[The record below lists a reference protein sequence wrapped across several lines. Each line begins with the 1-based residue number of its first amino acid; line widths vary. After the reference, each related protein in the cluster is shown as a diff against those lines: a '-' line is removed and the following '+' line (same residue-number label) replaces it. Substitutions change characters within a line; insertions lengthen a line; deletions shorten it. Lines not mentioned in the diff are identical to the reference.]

1 MLYKDKLTLDTV
13 LKHKSYF
20 DERLVEIVETLRISD
35 SKKSDEIKFLKEE
48 NRILMKSSR
57 DAKKEVE
64 DIRKE
69 NEKLIRELRK
79 MKEEVDKETEELKK
93 SYEELEKQRRLNEI
107 MNKKFRRMESSNSTN
122 SNMPSSH
129 DILSHSKPKKKVQ
142 NSRVS
147 TGRKRGG
154 QAGHILH
161 KSCLTPDPDQIIY
174 KYVNEAPSGA
184 VTITD
189 DNGYVLYYATQE
201 IDMELKSVVCETRY
215 LLSPQYEEL
224 DDETAKK
231 YKINPVTYTSH
242 FKSVVI
248 YLNERG
254 TVPYKRL
261 CEIVNDISK
270 GTIHLQESSII
281 KWENEF
287 HRKSEVE
294 RERIKEEILS
304 EKVVH
309 ADETS
314 FKLDGG
320 TGWIHGI
327 TNPKGTYFIAE
338 KKRSDEIDKMM
349 EILSEFTNVLEHD
362 HFKKYYSLDLCQH
375 AECNAHI
382 DRYLKGCIDFDR
394 NEACQE
400 ILDTLHEALE
410 EKYALQSKGIQTMSV
425 EKINEYKKKIVEVA
439 DAEIEKYKK
448 ECQNDKYKPD
458 YVNLLK
464 RISKYVDEHLRF
476 IEDFDVPYT
485 NNAAERQCRAIKTK
499 KNVSGQFVSI
509 KNAQNYAD
517 IMTIIQTSKL
527 RQQNVL
533 ESIEKIMSRA

>member
-1 MLYKDKLTLDTV
+1 MKY
-13 LKHKSYF
+13 KSYF

-35 SKKSDEIKFLKEE
+35 NKKSDEIKFLKEE

-79 MKEEVDKETEELKK
+79 MKEEVDRETEELKK

-107 MNKKFRRMESSNSTN
+107 MNKKFRRMKSSNSTN

-161 KSCLTPDPDQIIY
+161 KSCLTPNPDQIIY

-184 VTITD
+184 VTVTD

-254 TVPYKRL
+254 TIPYKRL

-287 HRKSEVE
+287 HRKSEAE

-338 KKRSDEIDKMM
+338 KKRSDEIDEMM

-382 DRYLKGCIDFDR
+382 ERYLKGCIDFDG

-400 ILDTLHEALE
+400 ILDTLHEALD
-410 EKYALQSKGIQTMSV
+410 EKYGLQSKGIQAMSV
-425 EKINEYKKKIVEVA
+425 EKINEYKKKIVEIA
-439 DAEIEKYKK
+439 DAEIEKYEK

-476 IEDFDVPYT
+476 IENFDVPYT